1 MASSSTRV
9 ISPDPRPGPQT
20 GQTGR
25 GGKESNSY
33 RTSTG
38 SASSRSDG
46 KGGPQAWNP
55 ILGPLSGGGGGN
67 DGDSSQGSQP
77 IHVHRAELQAA
88 NTASR
93 AGTTGTAAVSR
104 PIASHAGTTG
114 TEAISRP
121 IIRSRSRVAIRIR
134 PGFWLPAKRSLR
146 DGAVLVAIR
155 RHVEPTAATA
165 AGRRRRKTADKGT
178 SNPPP
183 GTALRGAGR
192 QLLGDELLADP
203 AGR

>member
-1 MASSSTRV
+1 VAWSRQAAQCRSTRV
-9 ISPDPRPGPQT
+9 KTNNGLLHLGYLPRSRPGPRT

-38 SASSRSDG
+38 SASSCSDG
-46 KGGPQAWNP
+46 NGGPQAWNP
-55 ILGPLSGGGGGN
+55 IFSGGCGGD

-88 NTASR
+88 NTASC

-104 PIASHAGTTG
+104 LITSHAGTTG
-114 TEAISRP
+114 TAAICRS
-121 IIRSRSRVAIRIR
+121 IIRSRSRMAVRIR
-134 PGFWLPAKRSLR
+134 PGFWLPAERSLR
-146 DGAVLVAIR
+146 DGAVLVAIG

-165 AGRRRRKTADKGT
+165 AGRRRR
-178 SNPPP
+178 
-183 GTALRGAGR
+183 
-192 QLLGDELLADP
+192 
-203 AGR
+203 